1 MISKCEELGIDLS
14 DEPLITGEDHD
25 SIAQNLQRQST
36 EELSGEALLK
46 TIKVPANLANLSS
59 RLPKSNYQRSRREE
73 VELVSIS
80 QSKMNNSQNQHQF
93 DPPMTN
99 RLPLSKRDSS
109 DDGVDTIIS
118 IAKGSDKPRP

>member
-1 MISKCEELGIDLS
+1 MISKCEEFGIDLS

-25 SIAQNLQRQST
+25 STAQNLQRQST

-80 QSKMNNSQNQHQF
+80 QS
-93 DPPMTN
+93 
-99 RLPLSKRDSS
+99 
-109 DDGVDTIIS
+109 
-118 IAKGSDKPRP
+118 

>member
-1 MISKCEELGIDLS
+1 MS
-14 DEPLITGEDHD
+14 DEPLITGEDHE

-36 EELSGEALLK
+36 DELSGEALLK

-80 QSKMNNSQNQHQF
+80 QNKMNNSSNQHQF
-93 DPPMTN
+93 DQPMTN
-99 RLPLSKRDSS
+99 RPPLSKRDSS
-109 DDGVDTIIS
+109 DDGTIIS